1 MHIGAILLVFL
12 LVLLVLG
19 PRAIVRVFLSLLTLL
34 AILLISL
41 ALIWLIASFSPRD
54 NNPNL
59 TPPGEVQR

>member
-12 LVLLVLG
+12 LVLLILG

-41 ALIWLIASFSPRD
+41 ALIWLIASFNPKDSHPNVSPS
-54 NNPNL
+54 
-59 TPPGEVQR
+59 GEVQR